1 MHVYI
6 KVHLGTFWGV
16 QTSFLNFGNG
26 SKKFYFGYHSVWNNP
41 KKSHFTASQRTN
53 WAVFHFSR
61 QKTAL
66 NILGAKKTENVQKL
80 RLFWWFW
87 NNVGRHCF
95 FYVFWSPNCFWFVRK
110 TRWEKLKTKPNLVWT
125 KLTFLLTWIFHVF
138 SVFLWNGNSTSEF
151 GWLVP
156 LPSFFL
162 VVHGH
167 FALFSCQWVG
177 V

>member
-1 MHVYI
+1 MCKLVFWISAMVQRSSILDITVFEITPKSLILQHHKEQI
-6 KVHLGTFWGV
+6 ELCFIFRAKKQHQTFWALKK
-16 QTSFLNFGNG
+16 QKMYRNWDFFGD
-26 SKKFYFGYHSVWNNP
+26 FE
-41 KKSHFTASQRTN
+41 TM
-53 WAVFHFSR
+53 WAGTV
-61 QKTAL
+61 
-66 NILGAKKTENVQKL
+66 
-80 RLFWWFW
+80 
-87 NNVGRHCF
+87 F

>member
-1 MHVYI
+1 MCKLV
-6 KVHLGTFWGV
+6 FWISAMV
-16 QTSFLNFGNG
+16 QRSSILDITVFEITPKSLILQYHKEQIELCFIFRA
-26 SKKFYFGYHSVWNNP
+26 KK
-41 KKSHFTASQRTN
+41 TAS
-53 WAVFHFSR
+53 
-61 QKTAL
+61 

>member
-66 NILGAKKTENVQKL
+66 NILGAEKTENVQKL
-80 RLFWWFW
+80 RLFGDFETMWA
-87 NNVGRHCF
+87 GT
-95 FYVFWSPNCFWFVRK
+95 VFSTSFDLQIVFGLFVRHD
-110 TRWEKLKTKPNLVWT
+110 EKNWKPNRIWYEQ
-125 KLTFLLTWIFHVF
+125 
-138 SVFLWNGNSTSEF
+138 N
-151 GWLVP
+151 
-156 LPSFFL
+156 
-162 VVHGH
+162 
-167 FALFSCQWVG
+167 
-177 V
+177 